1 MLLFARE
8 NTLDLNFWT
17 GADPYSVRAV
27 CGKTQR
33 LPANVAFV
41 SSVSMVIGA
50 RRGRGNG
57 GKRLHLSFSK
67 ACTASEYEVRMSTL
81 GK

>member
-8 NTLDLNFWT
+8 NTLDLNIWT

-27 CGKTQR
+27 CGKTQL

-50 RRGRGNG
+50 RRGRGQWEQE
-57 GKRLHLSFSK
+57 
-67 ACTASEYEVRMSTL
+67 TAFIIFKSMYN
-81 GK
+81 K